1 MKHLKS
7 FDISPAEYK
16 KRLDSLQE
24 IVKMSITDIK
34 VWAIVFERDIE
45 TAHALNRYRGMF
57 LTMEYALRQMT
68 LLELSKVF
76 DNDGRTSSMR
86 VMLAIA
92 KSNREKFTPY
102 ATENDLNNLE
112 LQIDSNH
119 NLLKRLKGYRNQRLA
134 HHDMRYR
141 KKGLQYGELL
151 RLNDQVQT
159 MFNSLSQWHDKT
171 IVIFEIYVKE
181 AETHTAEVIQIMRE
195 ERNRLIESR
204 NKLRSTIH

>member
-1 MKHLKS
+1 MKHYKAFYS
-7 FDISPAEYK
+7 SAVEYK
-16 KRLDSLQE
+16 KRLNALQE
-24 IVKMSITDIK
+24 LIK
-34 VWAIVFERDIE
+34 FSLGNIRVWAIVFERDIE
-45 TAHALNRYRGMF
+45 TAQALDRYRGFF
-57 LTMEYALRQMT
+57 LTTEYALRQMA

-76 DNDGRTSSMR
+76 DIDLRTPSLR

-92 KSNREKFTPY
+92 KCNREKFTPY

-134 HHDMRYR
+134 HHDMDYQ
-141 KKGLQYGELL
+141 KNKLQYGELSKL
-151 RLNDQVQT
+151 ANQIQE

-171 IVIFEIYVKE
+171 TGIFDRYVEE
-181 AETHTAEVIQIMRE
+181 AETHTAEVVQIMRE

-204 NKLRSTIH
+204 NNLRDTTH